1 MKALKRTLLS
11 SCGGGVIR
19 SGRDSMA
26 KRKCLKRVGNRCIR
40 WGHSKRNLNFYRKKA
55 TKFLKKRGILT
66 DRYIVDKY
74 ARDMMRAD
82 K

>member
-1 MKALKRTLLS
+1 MGKRCVRWSHGRRTL
-11 SCGGGVIR
+11 G
-19 SGRDSMA
+19 
-26 KRKCLKRVGNRCIR
+26 
-40 WGHSKRNLNFYRKKA
+40 FYRKKA